1 MQNKN
6 VCENVKLRMLKFSFR
21 NGNMPKNQNFS
32 LFSRLLKSI
41 SEKNVFSI
49 QVRILFTEG
58 QSKNRCMKVSSGT
71 GPLLNVLQ
79 NVQPA
84 PAPCTKRANL

>member
-6 VCENVKLRMLKFSFR
+6 VWEIVKLRMLKFSFC
-21 NGNMPKNQNFS
+21 NGKMPKNQNFS
-32 LFSRLLKSI
+32 LLSRLLKAI
-41 SEKNVFSI
+41 SGKNVFSS
-49 QVRILFTEG
+49 QLRILFTEG
-58 QSKNRCMKVSSGT
+58 QSKNRWMKVSSGT
-71 GPLLNVLQ
+71 GPLLKVLQ

>member
-6 VCENVKLRMLKFSFR
+6 VCENAKLIMLKFSFR
-21 NGNMPKNQNFS
+21 KGNMPKNQNFS
-32 LFSRLLKSI
+32 LFSRLLNSI

-49 QVRILFTEG
+49 QLRILFTNG
-58 QSKNRCMKVSSGT
+58 QSKNRWIKVSSGT
-71 GPLLNVLQ
+71 GLLLNILQ
-79 NVQPA
+79 KVQPA